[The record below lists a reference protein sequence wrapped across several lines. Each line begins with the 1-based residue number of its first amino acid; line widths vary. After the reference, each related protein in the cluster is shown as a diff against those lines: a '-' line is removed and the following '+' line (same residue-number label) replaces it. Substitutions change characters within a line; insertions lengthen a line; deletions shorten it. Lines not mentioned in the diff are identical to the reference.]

1 VAAVDGG
8 GPGIYNVVGD
18 EPAPVREWLPFLA
31 EQPGAAQAD
40 EGPPGPPH
48 RGSAAGRRGR
58 SGQTGLTP

>member
-31 EQPGAAQAD
+31 EQPGARKPMRV
-40 EGPPGPPH
+40 PPVPRIVARLLAGE
-48 RGSAAGRRGR
+48 AAVVR
-58 SGQTGLTP
+58 PD